1 MTDLVV
7 RKLLVD
13 LNTPFERRWNGRDAF
28 RSAFFSALSMSF
40 PVGEQYFMDSVRAGL
55 KTLPEEKRAQF
66 AVEVQGFVGQEA
78 THRRVHALFN
88 GQLDA
93 LGYANTIEK
102 RALARIKKQAGMDPR
117 IHVAATAATEHFT
130 ALFADWMLRHPEALE
145 GAEERLQT
153 LWLWHSAEE
162 SEHRST
168 AFDIYQAMGGGYAWR
183 LRVFRFV
190 SFIFMFDLLRQ
201 TVRNLWHDG
210 ALFSVSTWRSAAKLL
225 FSKDG
230 MIRGNVDM
238 WRDYLRE
245 DFHPEQHDA
254 SRSQA
259 WLAENTRHFVPV
271 GVAAAA

>member
-1 MTDLVV
+1 
-7 RKLLVD
+7 
-13 LNTPFERRWNGRDAF
+13 
-28 RSAFFSALSMSF
+28 
-40 PVGEQYFMDSVRAGL
+40 
-55 KTLPEEKRAQF
+55 
-66 AVEVQGFVGQEA
+66 
-78 THRRVHALFN
+78 
-88 GQLDA
+88 
-93 LGYANTIEK
+93 
-102 RALARIKKQAGMDPR
+102 MDPR